1 MDFQPKTEKQILEE
15 GLFPIGEYSFEIA
28 EAEEAVSKRG
38 NQMIKL
44 TLNVQNDQGGGIVVF
59 DYLMDAM
66 PLKLR
71 RCAEA
76 CTLLHKYNEGH
87 LDAFDLQGKTGL
99 LKLAIEKDETG
110 KYPDKN
116 TVNEY
121 LVKDSEQTNKSQAQ
135 KDPSYEAK
143 ELDDDVPF

>member
-15 GLFPIGEYSFEIA
+15 GLFPIGEYSFEIL
-28 EAEEAVSKRG
+28 EAVEAVSKRG

-44 TLNVQNDQGGGIVVF
+44 TLNVQNDQGGGITIF
-59 DYLMDAM
+59 DYLMAAM

-76 CTLLHKYNEGH
+76 CNLLHKYDEGH

-99 LKLAIEKDETG
+99 LKLSVEQDKTG
-110 KYPDKN
+110 QYPDKN
-116 TVNEY
+116 IVNEY
-121 LVKDSEQTNKSQAQ
+121 LVKDAAQTKESQA
-135 KDPSYEAK
+135 PSYDAK
-143 ELDDDVPF
+143 KLDDDIPF